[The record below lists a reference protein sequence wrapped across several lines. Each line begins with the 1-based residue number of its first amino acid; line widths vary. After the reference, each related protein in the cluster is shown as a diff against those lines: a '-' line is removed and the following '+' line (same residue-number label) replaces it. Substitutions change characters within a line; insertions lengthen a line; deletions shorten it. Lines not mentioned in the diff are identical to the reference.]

1 MNSDKVILTVF
12 TPAYN
17 RAHTL
22 PRTYDS
28 LCRQNCK
35 DFIWLIID
43 DGSTDNT
50 AELVRDWQS
59 QDNGFVIQYIHKE
72 NGGMH
77 TAHNVAYANIH
88 TELNTCIDSDDMLAD
103 GAVEKILS
111 KWSEI
116 KDKGYAGIVGLDA
129 DFDGNIIGRSFP
141 NTMTETT
148 ISGYYAAGGAGAKK
162 LVYRTDVI
170 NAYPEYPI
178 FEGEKYVSLS
188 YKYLLIDQDYKL
200 AVLDEVLCNV
210 EYQPDGSSRNM
221 LRQYLRN
228 PQGFAFIR
236 KENLKYIKDWKRNV
250 IDVIHYCSSSQI
262 SGNPHYVRESP
273 RPFLTA
279 LCIPAGRL
287 LTAYIRKKAQTEG

>member
-1 MNSDKVILTVF
+1 MNSNKAILTVF

-35 DFIWLIID
+35 DFIWLVVD
-43 DGSTDNT
+43 DGSADNT

-59 QDNGFVIQYIHKE
+59 RDNGFEIQYIHKE

-103 GAVEKILS
+103 GAVEKILN
-111 KWSEI
+111 KWAEV
-116 KDKGYAGIVGLDA
+116 KDKGYAGIVGIDA
-129 DFDGNIIGRSFP
+129 DFQGNIIGKGFP
-141 NTMTETT
+141 ERMTETT
-148 ISGYYAAGGAGAKK
+148 ISGYYTAGGAGDKK
-162 LVYRTDVI
+162 LVYRTNVI

-200 AVLDEVLCNV
+200 AVLNDVLCNV
-210 EYQPDGSSRNM
+210 EYQPDGSSNSM
-221 LRQYLRN
+221 WSQYLKN
-228 PQGFAFIR
+228 PKGFAFWR
-236 KENLKYIKDWKRNV
+236 TVRMRYSSSSKRTF
-250 IDVIHYCSSSQI
+250 IDCIHYVSSSLI
-262 SGNPHYVRESP
+262 SKNLHFIRESP
-273 RPFLTA
+273 RKAYTILAIPFGVA
-279 LCIPAGRL
+279 LAIIVICKGR
-287 LTAYIRKKAQTEG
+287 